1 MGAARSA
8 PTLLHR
14 CLSLLLYLLLHTQ
27 MGMVCGF
34 LVPSHPS
41 GGIPST
47 ETSNIIRPPPTAAT
61 SCTTVAA
68 ASGAGAEA
76 TNCNTASVGGTAV
89 GESTT
94 SQTRTAP
101 SVGAAGASPDPFATP
116 SEFQEFVGRRKSGSR
131 RVVLDLRPRADFR
144 REHLEGSTSIPI
156 DELEPRLLELPPPF
170 AQPVNIVGSQQELRM
185 ARDFLTNKGWQI
197 DEEIDLSVAAC
208 IKDPAHVTEAWPT
221 DTGTTSLQIWRANDF
236 LEFCMDRFV
245 LPSAHDAGP
254 FPGKGLVLD
263 LGCGSGRDTVYMA
276 QRLPPGTRVVG
287 VDNHSYA
294 LERGARLAE
303 RWLEDTSSGEVVGG
317 SGGGGGR
324 EEGATRS
331 QHETQTGCLGGVRS
345 RAVGRSDT
353 DGNEWATQ
361 GKPPE
366 EARQRACEWSLA
378 DLRKEGSLDG
388 MRASVVHGH
397 RFKCERL
404 LPLLRDHVLLPG
416 GYFIWS
422 TFLDTGS
429 ENLVPPWRPSRMMRP
444 GELAD
449 IFSGDGFEILVDEQ
463 GELPTRG
470 STVPANFFACRK
482 RCTISTTA

>member
-8 PTLLHR
+8 PTLLHW
-14 CLSLLLYLLLHTQ
+14 CLSLLLQLLLQMQ

-34 LVPSHPS
+34 LVPSQPRGMPS
-41 GGIPST
+41 I
-47 ETSNIIRPPPTAAT
+47 EKSNIIRPPPTAAT
-61 SCTTVAA
+61 SYTTVAA
-68 ASGAGAEA
+68 ASRAGAGA
-76 TNCNTASVGGTAV
+76 TSFTMASVAGTAV

-94 SQTRTAP
+94 SQTRTVP
-101 SVGAAGASPDPFATP
+101 SVGAAGASPDPFAKP
-116 SEFQEFVGRRKSGSR
+116 SEFQEYVGRRKSGSR

-208 IKDPAHVTEAWPT
+208 VNNPAHPTEAWPT
-221 DTGTTSLQIWRANDF
+221 ETGSTSLQVWRANDF

-303 RWLEDTSSGEVVGG
+303 RWLEDTSSGKVVGG
-317 SGGGGGR
+317 SGNGGGS

-331 QHETQTGCLGGVRS
+331 QRETQTGCLGGVRS
-345 RAVGRSDT
+345 RAGGRSDT
-353 DGNEWATQ
+353 DGREGTTQ
-361 GKPPE
+361 GQPPE
-366 EARQRACEWSLA
+366 VRQRACEWSLT
-378 DLRKEGSLDG
+378 DLRKEGSLDA
-388 MRASVVHGH
+388 MRASIVHGH

-470 STVPANFFACRK
+470 STVPANFFICRK
-482 RCTISTTA
+482 LPTTCTMK

>member
-1 MGAARSA
+1 MGAARST

-14 CLSLLLYLLLHTQ
+14 CLSLLLLLLLQMQ
-27 MGMVCGF
+27 MGMVCCF
-34 LVPSHPS
+34 VVPPHPS
-41 GGIPST
+41 GGIPSI
-47 ETSNIIRPPPTAAT
+47 ETSNSIRPLPTTATSYTTVVAASRAGAEAT
-61 SCTTVAA
+61 SCTTAIVA
-68 ASGAGAEA
+68 
-76 TNCNTASVGGTAV
+76 GTAADD
-89 GESTT
+89 SIK
-94 SQTRTAP
+94 SQTRTTPCA
-101 SVGAAGASPDPFATP
+101 GAAGASPDPFATR

-144 REHLEGSTSIPI
+144 REHLEGSTSIPV

-170 AQPVNIVGSQQELRM
+170 AQPVNIVGSQQELRT

-197 DEEIDLSVAAC
+197 EEEVDLSVAAC
-208 IKDPAHVTEAWPT
+208 TKDPAHPTEAWPT
-221 DTGTTSLQIWRANDF
+221 ETGSTSLQVWRANDF

-245 LPSAHDAGP
+245 LPSGHDASP

-303 RWLEDTSSGEVVGG
+303 RWLEDTSSGEVAGG
-317 SGGGGGR
+317 SGGGGGS
-324 EEGATRS
+324 EQGATRS
-331 QHETQTGCLGGVRS
+331 QQETQTGCLGGVTS
-345 RAVGRSDT
+345 GAVGRSDT
-353 DGNEWATQ
+353 DGSEGATK
-361 GKPPE
+361 GNPPE
-366 EARQRACEWSLA
+366 VRQRACEWSLA

-388 MRASVVHGH
+388 MRASIVHGH

-482 RCTISTTA
+482 RLATPTKEY